1 MTFYDIFLKI
11 FTFVSISSVFVIQ
24 TTKGRKNLEDIH
36 IYVAE
41 IFRTESSTT
50 RLRFA
55 LNDKL

>member
-36 IYVAE
+36 VYVTE
-41 IFRTESSTT
+41 I
-50 RLRFA
+50 LRFA